1 MRRRREKKK
10 KILRRKVETES
21 AAERRRSKRDRKRR
35 QRRNKR
41 NGGIS
46 PDLDSTGQRLSSSRQ
61 QSMQMRSLA
70 RKTTH
75 MLSLSADGAMMTLL
89 EDEEGMLS
97 GQLGRGFLYRQGM
110 GEHVCTMTA
119 SWN

>member
-1 MRRRREKKK
+1 MIGKE
-10 KILRRKVETES
+10 
-21 AAERRRSKRDRKRR
+21 D
-35 QRRNKR
+35 N
-41 NGGIS
+41 
-46 PDLDSTGQRLSSSRQ
+46 
-61 QSMQMRSLA
+61 
-70 RKTTH
+70 TH
-75 MLSLSADGAMMTLL
+75 GMMTLL